1 MLLQA
6 EQRLQRALNVRRA
19 RFSKDRLQNG
29 SQAGAGAAVRSA
41 LRPQLEGADDERN
54 APAVNNIF
62 GVAQPNVGACRE
74 NLVQH
79 GINQA
84 QHDARVHV
92 HRSGCGCGQAAEQQR
107 RAHEDIHVC
116 KCTARQMQ

>member
-6 EQRLQRALNVRRA
+6 EQRLQRALDACGA
-19 RFSKDRLQNG
+19 RFSKDSLQNG
-29 SQAGAGAAVRSA
+29 SKAGAGAAVRSA

-54 APAVNNIF
+54 APAVHAIF
-62 GVAQPNVGACRE
+62 GVAQLNVGACRE

-84 QHDARVHV
+84 QHDVRVHV
-92 HRSGCGCGQAAEQQR
+92 HRSGRGCSQAAEQQR
-107 RAHEDIHVC
+107 RAHEDIHVR
-116 KCTARQMQ
+116 KCTERQMQ